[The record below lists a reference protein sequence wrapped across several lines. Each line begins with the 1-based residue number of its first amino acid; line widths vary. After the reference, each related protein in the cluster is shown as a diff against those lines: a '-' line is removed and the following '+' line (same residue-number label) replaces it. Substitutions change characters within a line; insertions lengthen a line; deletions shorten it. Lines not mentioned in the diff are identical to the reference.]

1 MLQSGKVWIN
11 LSGNTVKHKTR
22 FAGSLPA
29 NPSILHEDLTPADM
43 NNPALA
49 LSIFL
54 LALGPFHLAANE
66 EDISTIRALYA
77 EFENTVPVT
86 KKHLKFGSNSEPVA
100 GTLTTTTYPD
110 ELTMVY
116 LTYAPGDHEEVTQT
130 FYFGPHGLF
139 FAYKSSSYW
148 KFATNRQEDGSTT
161 TDTLAETRFY
171 FKDGACI
178 RQLHRSMTVGT
189 RKAGDLPVL
198 IQKAVHQT
206 QKPAGR
212 ANEAFHR
219 ALALRGITTS
229 REATRFFNDN

>member
-1 MLQSGKVWIN
+1 
-11 LSGNTVKHKTR
+11 
-22 FAGSLPA
+22 
-29 NPSILHEDLTPADM
+29 M

-54 LALGPFHLAANE
+54 LALGQLPLAANE
-66 EDISTIRALYA
+66 ENISTIRALYA
-77 EFENTVPVT
+77 KFENTVPVI
-86 KKHLKFGSNSEPVA
+86 KKHLKFGSNAEPIA
-100 GTLTTTTYPD
+100 GSLTTTTYPG
-110 ELTMVY
+110 ELTMVH

-139 FAYKSSSYW
+139 FAYETSNYW
-148 KFATNRQEDGSTT
+148 KFATGRQEDGSTT

-178 RQLHRSMTVGT
+178 RQLHRSLTVGT
-189 RKAGDLPVL
+189 RQAGDLPLL
-198 IQKAVHQT
+198 IQRVENQTLKPDGKAN
-206 QKPAGR
+206 A
-212 ANEAFHR
+212 AFHR

>member
-1 MLQSGKVWIN
+1 
-11 LSGNTVKHKTR
+11 
-22 FAGSLPA
+22 
-29 NPSILHEDLTPADM
+29 M

-54 LALGPFHLAANE
+54 LALGQLPLAANE

-77 EFENTVPVT
+77 KFENAVPVR
-86 KKHLKFGSNSEPVA
+86 KKHLKFGSNAEPIA
-100 GTLTTTTYPD
+100 GSLTTTTYPG
-110 ELTMVY
+110 ELTMVH

-139 FAYKSSSYW
+139 FAYETSNYW
-148 KFATNRQEDGSTT
+148 KFATGRQEDGSTT

-171 FKDGACI
+171 FKDGSCI
-178 RQLHRSMTVGT
+178 RQLHRSLTVGT
-189 RKAGDLPVL
+189 RKAGDLPLL
-198 IQKAVHQT
+198 IQRVENQT
-206 QKPAGR
+206 QKPAGK